1 MVLGTIDDPVVR
13 LALARGLVSEAG
25 LQEAVRL
32 RATQEAPA
40 PLGAI
45 LVSLGHIGNAEL
57 EALTAVVDEARRS
70 GRDPLASGRN
80 TPSPRAMTPR
90 RATPTPGGGSG
101 ALAAPPGRPFGKY
114 VLVNEVG
121 RGGMG
126 VVYKAYDLEL
136 RRTVALKVLASEATT
151 EENLKRFY
159 KEAQIAA
166 NLRHPRLA
174 RIYEVG
180 QEGES
185 HYFTMDFIDGRG
197 FDDWLIEE
205 DRPAS
210 GVVSVVA
217 EVADAVQAAHDAGVI
232 HRDIKP
238 SNVLIDR
245 EGRPWLT
252 DFGLARTVVS
262 NERITL
268 SGMTIGTPSYM
279 SPEQA
284 RGEIDK
290 LDARSDV
297 YALGTLLYHGL
308 TRRAPF
314 SGASD
319 VETMFKV
326 VNADPEPPRHI
337 DGRVPSDVE
346 TICLKA
352 MAKEPE
358 RRYPSARDFALDLE
372 RFLKGEAV
380 VARPSS
386 ILYRIQRRVRRH
398 RGAVIAAVSVI
409 LAIGIVGGVYGVEKV
424 RLKKQAD
431 DDARIAAEKEKER
444 LKLQEEAERKA
455 ERHRQAVMEF
465 DNAAFHTGRVRLDD
479 YTKAID
485 LDPEFADA
493 WYERARVWREQKDPE
508 KARSDLDQAIKL
520 RPGYIAAL
528 RERADL
534 LEELGEKAGARL
546 DHLHVAKVA
555 QVETLQRLEEACA
568 AFLGDDAKGA
578 LAILDP
584 LIAANPRLDETR
596 LLRGRIRLASGD
608 VPGAREDLEM
618 VLNLATPLA
627 EKARR
632 LLKDLPN

>member
-1 MVLGTIDDPVVR
+1 MVLDTIDDPVVK
-13 LALARGLVSEAG
+13 LAVARGLVTETG
-25 LQEAVRL
+25 LAEAVRL

-40 PLGAI
+40 PLGAL
-45 LVSLGHIGNAEL
+45 LVSLGHIGTAEL
-57 EALTAVVDEARRS
+57 EALTAVVDEARRA

-80 TPSPRAMTPR
+80 TPAPRPMTPR

-101 ALAAPPGRPFGKY
+101 GLSPPPGRPFGKY

-136 RRTVALKVLASEATT
+136 RRIVALKVLASEATT

-197 FDDWLIEE
+197 FDDWLVEE

-210 GVVSVVA
+210 GVVSLVA
-217 EVADAVQAAHDAGVI
+217 EVSDAVQAAHDAGVI

-238 SNVLIDR
+238 SNVLVDR

-279 SPEQA
+279 SPERA
-284 RGEIDK
+284 RSEIEK

-337 DGRVPSDVE
+337 DGRVPIDVE

-358 RRYPSARDFALDLE
+358 RRYQSARDFAQDLE
-372 RFLKGEAV
+372 RFLKGEQV

-386 ILYRIQRRVRRH
+386 ILYKVQRRIRRH
-398 RGAVIAAVSVI
+398 RGAALAACAVVVA
-409 LAIGIVGGVYGVEKV
+409 LLVVGGVYGVEKR
-424 RLKKQAD
+424 RLKAQAVE
-431 DDARIAAEKEKER
+431 DAAVQTRTEAELAR
-444 LKLQEEAERKA
+444 LKEEAERKA
-455 ERHRQAVMEF
+455 DRHREAVTAF

-479 YTKAID
+479 YTKAIG

-493 WYERARVWREQKDPE
+493 WYERARVWREQKDAE
-508 KARSDLDQAIKL
+508 KAKADLNEAIKL

-534 LEELGEKAGARL
+534 LEELGDKPAARSDRL
-546 DHLHVAKVA
+546 RVARVA
-555 QVETLQRLEEACA
+555 QEDTLKRLEESYA
-568 AFLGDDAKGA
+568 AFLGDDHAAA

-584 LIAANPRLDETR
+584 LIEANPRMDETR
-596 LLRGRIRLASGD
+596 LLRGRVRLAAGD
-608 VPGAREDLEM
+608 VPGARDDLEM

-632 LLKDLPN
+632 LLKDLQK

>member
-1 MVLGTIDDPVVR
+1 MVSDDPIVS
-13 LALARGLVSEAG
+13 LALARGLVTEAG
-25 LQEAVRL
+25 LAEAVRL
-32 RATQEAPA
+32 RAAQDAPP
-40 PLGAI
+40 PLGPL
-45 LVSLGHIGNAEL
+45 LVSLGHLGTAEL
-57 EALTAVVDEARRS
+57 EALTAVVDEARRA
-70 GRDPLASGRN
+70 GRDPLAAGAR
-80 TPSPRAMTPR
+80 TPAPRTAPTPR
-90 RATPTPGGGSG
+90 RATTPGSSP
-101 ALAAPPGRPFGKY
+101 AVAPSGRPFGKY
-114 VLVNEVG
+114 VLVAEVG

-136 RRTVALKVLASEATT
+136 RRTVALKVLASEAVN

-197 FDDWLIEE
+197 FDDWLLEE

-210 GVVSVVA
+210 SVVSIVV
-217 EVADAVQAAHDAGVI
+217 EVSDAVQAAHDAGVI

-238 SNVLIDR
+238 SNVLVDR

-284 RGEIDK
+284 RGEVDK

-297 YALGTLLYHGL
+297 YALGALLYHGL
-308 TRRAPF
+308 TRRPPF

-326 VNADPEPPRHI
+326 VNADPEPPRRI
-337 DGRVPSDVE
+337 DGRVPIDVE
-346 TICLKA
+346 TICMKA
-352 MAKEPE
+352 MAKEPV
-358 RRYPSARDFALDLE
+358 RRYQAARDFAADLE

-386 ILYRIQRRVRRH
+386 ILYKIQRRVRRH
-398 RGAVIAAVSVI
+398 RGAAIAAVAVVLS
-409 LAIGIVGGVYGVEKV
+409 LAVVGGVYGLEKH
-424 RLKKQAD
+424 RLNKQAAN
-431 DDARIAAEKEKER
+431 DARVRGEKEAELTRIAAEAAKKKAAHEK
-444 LKLQEEAERKA
+444 
-455 ERHRQAVMEF
+455 AVVVF
-465 DNAAFHTGRVRLDD
+465 NNAAFHTGKLRLED
-479 YTKAID
+479 YTKAIE
-485 LDPEFADA
+485 LDPDYADA
-493 WYERARVWREQKDPE
+493 YYERSRVLREAKEPE
-508 KARSDLDQAIKL
+508 KAKGDLDKAISL
-520 RPGYIAAL
+520 RPGFIAAY

-534 LEELGEKAGARL
+534 REELGDKDGARA
-546 DHLHVAKVA
+546 DHLRVAKIAREEVL
-555 QVETLQRLEEACA
+555 VRVEEAYA
-568 AFLGDDAKGA
+568 AFLADDGKGA
-578 LAILDP
+578 LAVLDP
-584 LIAANPRLDETR
+584 FIAATPRNDEAL
-596 LLRGRIRLASGD
+596 LLRGRVRLAAGD
-608 VPGAREDLEM
+608 LAGARKDLEL
-618 VLNLATPLA
+618 VVTIASPLA
-627 EKARR
+627 ERARR
-632 LLKDLPN
+632 ILKEMPK